1 MYGVLQNIF
10 SRKASQNMVEPY
22 YSFVVKYEQ
31 LKDELFDMFAKNTK
45 MENAIKQFEKKQV
58 PVAARCMV
66 MEYIENSC
74 DLVSYILKNN
84 LDEYNWKIIL
94 F

>member
-1 MYGVLQNIF
+1 
-10 SRKASQNMVEPY
+10 
-22 YSFVVKYEQ
+22 
-31 LKDELFDMFAKNTK
+31 MFAKNPK
-45 MENAIKQFEKKQV
+45 MENAIKQFEKKKV